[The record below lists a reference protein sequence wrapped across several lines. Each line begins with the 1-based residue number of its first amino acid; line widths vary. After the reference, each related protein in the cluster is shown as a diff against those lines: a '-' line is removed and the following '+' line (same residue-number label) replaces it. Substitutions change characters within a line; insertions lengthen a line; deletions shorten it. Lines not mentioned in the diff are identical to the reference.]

1 MAVKGFQPLLDDIRA
16 RKFAPLYLLGGEE
29 AFYLDALSDA
39 VETHALEEHERDF
52 NQTILYGR
60 DSDLDQV
67 LAAARQ
73 FPMMAERRLVLVK
86 EAQELREWKSKDKT
100 KKKEK

>member
-1 MAVKGFQPLLDDIRA
+1 MKGFQPLLDDIRE

-39 VETHALEEHERDF
+39 VEAHALEEHERDF

-86 EAQELREWKSKDKT
+86 EAQELRE
-100 KKKEK
+100 